1 MQVLLYNQLNPKN
14 IPNFDKMQGL
24 LEAGDFRSADVK
36 KIGENLYRARLDRSN
51 RLLFSLYRYQNKT
64 YILVLEFVAHHAYN
78 TSRFLRRGGTID
90 ESKIPTLDH
99 PDQAAAEPLAYMNP
113 QLPTFHL
120 LNKVISFDDA
130 QQAVYT
136 LPPPC
141 IVIGSAGS
149 GKTALTL
156 EKMKDA
162 PGEVLYVTRSPYL
175 VHNARTLYYGLEYEN
190 DDQDV
195 SFLSFAEY
203 LASLRVAQGREM
215 GFRDFAQWFARHR
228 AASRL
233 TDPHALFEE
242 FQGVLT
248 GPATDRPYLSREEY
262 LGLGI
267 RQSIFAEDERP
278 HVYDLFGKYL
288 AFMQDNGYYDP
299 NILSYH
305 YLPLVEPRYDFVVV
319 DEVQDLTTIQLQ
331 LILTSLR
338 EPHQFFLC
346 GDANQIVHPNFFSWS
361 TLKRFFYQQAG
372 LAAPAELMRIL
383 HNNYRNAVNVIEVAN
398 RLLKLK
404 HARFGS
410 VDRESNYLVRSTG
423 ETSGTVLLLAD
434 TEPITR
440 ELNQKTRQST
450 RFAVVVMH
458 PEHKPAARAHFHTP
472 LIFSIQE
479 AKGLEYDNIILYNF
493 TSAAEER
500 FREITRGVRAEDVL
514 GEELRYARARE
525 KGDKSLEIYKFHIN
539 ALYVAITRAVE
550 NLYLIE
556 ANPSQRLFEVLGLKR
571 WEERLAL
578 ADHGSSL
585 EEWRQE
591 ARRLELQGKQEQ
603 ADAIRTQILKL
614 KDVPWEVLH
623 GETLR
628 ALERQAFDNDDKKAK
643 LLLFEYALV
652 YQDRNRMHALAA
664 RGFRPAT
671 QPDKGIKLLTQK
683 YFLPYELKKPEAMLR
698 QVDQYGVDFRNPFN
712 QTPLMIAARLGNDD
726 QVARLVAMGADT
738 GLINNV
744 GFNALHIAL
753 EQACIDAHYAARKL
767 AGVYDTL
774 APLDMVIQVDGR
786 LVKLDNRLMEF
797 LLVNLMIAMF
807 YTRLGD
813 NVVRFG
819 GGAFSS
825 GDFVEVL
832 RHFPDALVPA
842 RRKQRAYISSILA
855 KNEVHRDD
863 KYNRKLFRRL
873 KHGHYIINPQLAVWV
888 EGAWRNM
895 YDVLSLDALGY
906 RRQDRRDWYDFDPHE
921 RMQHQLQHF
930 KTLVKQL
937 QDGEETS
944 VEVYF

>member
-1 MQVLLYNQLNPKN
+1 MQVILYNQLHPQR
-14 IPNFDKMQGL
+14 IPNFHKMKEF

-36 KIGENLYRARLDRSN
+36 KVGPNLYRARLDHSN
-51 RLLFSLYRYQNKT
+51 RLVFSLYRSHDQV
-64 YILVLEFVAHHAYN
+64 YILMLECIAHHAYDK
-78 TSRFLRRGGTID
+78 SRFLRRGRMID
-90 ESKIPTLDH
+90 ESKIPTLES
-99 PDQAAAEPLAYMNP
+99 PDQAEAAPLAYINP
-113 QLPTFHL
+113 QLSTFHV

-162 PGEVLYVTRSPYL
+162 LGEVLYVTRSPYL

-190 DDQDV
+190 DDQEV

-203 LASLRVAQGREM
+203 LASLRVPQGREM
-215 GFRDFAQWFARHR
+215 AWRNFAQWFARHR

-233 TDPHALFEE
+233 KDPHPLFEE
-242 FQGVLT
+242 FQGVIT
-248 GPATDRPYLSREEY
+248 GPATASPYLSREAY

-267 RQSIFAEDERP
+267 RQSIFAEEERP
-278 HVYDLFGKYL
+278 HVYDLFLKYL
-288 AFMQDNGYYDP
+288 AFIQGNDYYDT

-319 DEVQDLTTIQLQ
+319 DEVQDLTMIQLQ
-331 LILTSLR
+331 
-338 EPHQFFLC
+338 
-346 GDANQIVHPNFFSWS
+346 
-361 TLKRFFYQQAG
+361 
-372 LAAPAELMRIL
+372 
-383 HNNYRNAVNVIEVAN
+383 
-398 RLLKLK
+398 LKLK

-410 VDRESNYLVRSTG
+410 VDRESNYLVRSNA

-458 PEHKPAARAHFHTP
+458 PDQKPAARAHFQTP

-493 TSAAEER
+493 TSADEER
-500 FREITRGVRAEDVL
+500 FREITRGVSVEDMRA
-514 GEELRYARARE
+514 EELRYARARE
-525 KGDKSLEIYKFHIN
+525 KSDKSLEIYKFHVN

-556 ANPSQRLFEVLGLKR
+556 AHPDQRLFEVLGLKR
-571 WEERLAL
+571 WEDRLDL
-578 ADHGSSL
+578 AEQGSSL

-628 ALERQAFDNDDKKAK
+628 ALERQAFEHDDKQAK

-652 YQDRNRMHALAA
+652 YQDHNRMHALAQ
-664 RGFRPAT
+664 RGFRPAH
-671 QPDKGIKLLTQK
+671 QPDKGVKLLNQK

-726 QVARLVAMGADT
+726 QVTRLVAMGADT
-738 GLINNV
+738 SLINNV
-744 GFNALHIAL
+744 GFNAFHIVL

-767 AGVYDTL
+767 AGVYEQL

-832 RHFPDALVPA
+832 RHFPAALVPA

-863 KYNRKLFRRL
+863 PYNRKLFRRL

-888 EGAWRNM
+888 EGAWRNI
-895 YDVLSLDALGY
+895 YDLLSLDALGY
-906 RRQDRRDWYDFDPHE
+906 RRQDRRDWYAFDPHE
-921 RMQHQLQHF
+921 RMQGQLQHF
-930 KTLVKQL
+930 KTLVTQL

-944 VEVYF
+944 VAVYF

>member
-1 MQVLLYNQLNPKN
+1 MHVLLYNQLHPQS
-14 IPNFDKMQGL
+14 IPNFQKMKRF
-24 LEAGDFRSADVK
+24 LETGDFRSADVK
-36 KIGENLYRARLDRSN
+36 KVGHNLYRARLDSSN
-51 RLLFSLYRYQNKT
+51 RLVFSLYRSHGHT
-64 YILVLEFVAHHAYN
+64 YILVLECIAHHAYN
-78 TSRFLRRGGTID
+78 TSRFLRRGGTVD
-90 ESKIPTLDH
+90 ESKIPTVDH
-99 PDQAAAEPLAYMNP
+99 PEQAAAEPLAYLNP

-156 EKMKDA
+156 EKMKEV
-162 PGEVLYVTRSPYL
+162 PGEVLYVTRSSYL
-175 VHNARTLYYGLEYEN
+175 AHNARTLYYGLAYEN

-195 SFLSFAEY
+195 SFLSFTEY
-203 LASLRVAQGREM
+203 LASLRVPPGREM
-215 GFRDFAQWFARHR
+215 VFRDFAQWFVRHR

-338 EPHQFFLC
+338 KPHQFLLC

-361 TLKRFFYQQAG
+361 KLKSFFYQQDG
-372 LAAPAELMRIL
+372 LAAPAELMRVL
-383 HNNYRNAVNVIEVAN
+383 HNNYRNAIAVTEVAN

-410 VDRESNYLVRSTG
+410 VDRESNYLVHSTV

-450 RFAVVVMH
+450 RFAVIVMH
-458 PEHKPAARAHFHTP
+458 PEHKPAARVHFQTP

-493 TSAAEER
+493 TAADAEP
-500 FREITRGVRAEDVL
+500 FRDITRGVSVEDVADT
-514 GEELRYARARE
+514 EFRYGRVKE
-525 KGDKSLEIYKFHIN
+525 KSDKSLEMYKFHIN
-539 ALYVAITRAVE
+539 ALYVAVTRAVE

-556 ANPSQRLFEVLGLKR
+556 ANPDQRLF
-571 WEERLAL
+571 
-578 ADHGSSL
+578 
-585 EEWRQE
+585 
-591 ARRLELQGKQEQ
+591 
-603 ADAIRTQILKL
+603 
-614 KDVPWEVLH
+614 EVLH

-628 ALERQAFDNDDKKAK
+628 ALERQTFDHDDKQAK

-652 YQDRNRMHALAA
+652 YQDRNRLHALAE

-671 QPDKGIKLLTQK
+671 QPDKGIKPLTQK
-683 YFLPYELKKPEAMLR
+683 YFFPYELKKPEAMLR
-698 QVDQYGVDFRNPFN
+698 QVEQYGVDFRNPFN
-712 QTPLMIAARLGNDD
+712 QT
-726 QVARLVAMGADT
+726 
-738 GLINNV
+738 
-744 GFNALHIAL
+744 
-753 EQACIDAHYAARKL
+753 
-767 AGVYDTL
+767 
-774 APLDMVIQVDGR
+774 
-786 LVKLDNRLMEF
+786 
-797 LLVNLMIAMF
+797 
-807 YTRLGD
+807 
-813 NVVRFG
+813 
-819 GGAFSS
+819 
-825 GDFVEVL
+825 
-832 RHFPDALVPA
+832 
-842 RRKQRAYISSILA
+842 
-855 KNEVHRDD
+855 
-863 KYNRKLFRRL
+863 
-873 KHGHYIINPQLAVWV
+873 
-888 EGAWRNM
+888 
-895 YDVLSLDALGY
+895 
-906 RRQDRRDWYDFDPHE
+906 
-921 RMQHQLQHF
+921 
-930 KTLVKQL
+930 
-937 QDGEETS
+937 
-944 VEVYF
+944 